1 MKTAIFLSFLAC
13 IVGGSL
19 AAQGWTSQIG
29 VTGGMFWQ
37 KPAGTGQSDLISGW
51 RTPYSG
57 STVPGLFIVT
67 PLKDRVAFEFGLAAS
82 HDKLTEASG
91 LFAPTSSSDVRLT
104 GRADLLL
111 GGGAYVGIGGFVRRR
126 QIDSTH
132 TLQTGLVGAL
142 GYQRPIGPGLNM
154 RIEGQWITQ
163 RKTDAISP
171 SNVYAFVFGISRN
184 LNSGGKAQAARHT
197 FTPWRLEVGVGG
209 GYVHDHLYG
218 VVQGLY
224 VDVHETM
231 LYVPGSGGTAPPA
244 MFFEVPLRGR
254 LALDVGFALER
265 TRQFDT
271 TVVDGQLAPGLAV
284 ALYRGWYA
292 DVGGNLRY
300 LEQTG
305 TKGFAFA
312 GAHVATGYRLPL
324 TNAVE
329 SRVDVS
335 YTAFKERAN
344 FPLAQNS
351 LAVLLGVA
359 LALHD

>member
-1 MKTAIFLSFLAC
+1 MKIGILLIFLVC
-13 IVGGSL
+13 IVGASL

-29 VTGGMFWQ
+29 LTGGVLWQ

-51 RTPYSG
+51 RIPYSG

-67 PLKDRVAFEFGLAAS
+67 PLEDRVALEFGLAAS
-82 HDKLTEASG
+82 HDKLTEAAG
-91 LFAPTSSSDVRLT
+91 LFPPTSSSDVRLT
-104 GRADLLL
+104 GRANLLV
-111 GGGAYVGIGGFVRRR
+111 GGGAYVGLGGFVRRR
-126 QIDSTH
+126 QIDSSH
-132 TLQTGLVGAL
+132 AVQTGLVTAL
-142 GYQRPIGPGLNM
+142 GYQRPIGANLNM

-163 RKTDAISP
+163 RKTDSVPP

-184 LNSGGKAQAARHT
+184 LNSRGSAHAATHS
-197 FTPWRLEVGVGG
+197 FTPWRLQVGVGG
-209 GYVHDHLYG
+209 GYAQNHVYG
-218 VVQGLY
+218 TVQGLY
-224 VDVHETM
+224 VDVQETM

-244 MFFEVPLRGR
+244 LFVDLPLRGR
-254 LALDVGFALER
+254 LALDVGFALDR

-271 TVVDGQLAPGLAV
+271 TVVDGQLAPRLAV

-292 DVGGNLRY
+292 GVGGNLRY

-324 TNAVE
+324 ANAIETRLEVNY
-329 SRVDVS
+329 S
-335 YTAFKERAN
+335 AFKERAN
-344 FPLAQNS
+344 FPLAQNT